1 MDPLAETFL
10 VEADGGMMLT
20 SIDLFF
26 KSKDASL
33 PVSVEIRDVVNG
45 YPGKVTLPFSIVTKN
60 PGDVNISE
68 DGSVATTFSF
78 ESPVYLEEGKEMCF
92 VVYSNSNNYECF
104 ISRMGEVDLITGQVI
119 SGQPYAGSLFTS
131 QNASTW
137 SAEQMDDLKFHM
149 KIAKFTTNVAGN
161 VIFENEHLPANL
173 IKENSVEVY
182 SNQSFARFYSYSH
195 GNYSTNSNVV
205 ISGVAGDKT
214 NGVLTVSVPSTALG
228 SNSTTFNVS
237 AKTQTHS
244 NSSGNPNGGCVIQ
257 TITTDASGNA
267 TSATISN
274 PGQGYAANETI
285 TVADV
290 NGSGT
295 AVSLTIA
302 SVGDTLGG
310 LPVSALNQVF
320 NSINHY
326 DIDSFCVTPDLSSFH
341 LSYTNAI
348 QSTIGGGSSVFVT
361 NNLYYDVLHTMIPSL
376 TFKDCDLIPS
386 VRRTGMNSPESSSLD
401 TAYLM
406 RSTNDF
412 ITLNDNNFFERPS
425 VIASSVNEVNEV
437 SGGPTTKSLECRLQL
452 ITANPNIS
460 PIIDTGTIGAL
471 GIMNRINDI
480 DVSGDVSTGRAYT
493 PSTEPDGDNNE
504 FVYITRKVAL
514 KNPASSIK
522 VIADNFRP
530 PDTDLKFMFKIL
542 KNDETTPIDDLG
554 FEFFNT
560 DGSPDIALEQD
571 ARNFKEYEYTAD
583 GLAEFTAFQIKIVG
597 QAQNTSIVPLVS
609 ALRCMALA

>member
-1 MDPLAETFL
+1 M
-10 VEADGGMMLT
+10 
-20 SIDLFF
+20 
-26 KSKDASL
+26 
-33 PVSVEIRDVVNG
+33 
-45 YPGKVTLPFSIVTKN
+45 
-60 PGDVNISE
+60 
-68 DGSVATTFSF
+68 
-78 ESPVYLEEGKEMCF
+78 
-92 VVYSNSNNYECF
+92 
-104 ISRMGEVDLITGQVI
+104 
-119 SGQPYAGSLFTS
+119 
-131 QNASTW
+131 
-137 SAEQMDDLKFHM
+137 
-149 KIAKFTTNVAGN
+149 
-161 VIFENEHLPANL
+161 
-173 IKENSVEVY
+173 
-182 SNQSFARFYSYSH
+182 
-195 GNYSTNSNVV
+195 
-205 ISGVAGDKT
+205 
-214 NGVLTVSVPSTALG
+214 
-228 SNSTTFNVS
+228 
-237 AKTQTHS
+237 
-244 NSSGNPNGGCVIQ
+244 
-257 TITTDASGNA
+257 
-267 TSATISN
+267 
-274 PGQGYAANETI
+274 
-285 TVADV
+285 
-290 NGSGT
+290 
-295 AVSLTIA
+295 
-302 SVGDTLGG
+302 
-310 LPVSALNQVF
+310 
-320 NSINHY
+320 
-326 DIDSFCVTPDLSSFH
+326 TPDLSSFH

-560 DGSPDIALEQD
+560 DGSPDVALEQD

>member
-1 MDPLAETFL
+1 MGSE
-10 VEADGGMMLT
+10 MC
-20 SIDLFF
+20 
-26 KSKDASL
+26 
-33 PVSVEIRDVVNG
+33 IRDRC
-45 YPGKVTLPFSIVTKN
+45 Y
-60 PGDVNISE
+60 
-68 DGSVATTFSF
+68 
-78 ESPVYLEEGKEMCF
+78 
-92 VVYSNSNNYECF
+92 

-137 SAEQMDDLKFHM
+137 TAEQTDDLKFHL
-149 KIAKFTTNVAGN
+149 KVAKFTTNTAAN
-161 VIFENEHLPANL
+161 VIFENDHLPAQL
-173 IKENSVEVY
+173 IKDNSVEVY
-182 SNQSFARFYSYSH
+182 SNQSFARFYAYSH
-195 GNYSTNSNVV
+195 GNYSSNSNVV

-214 NGVLTVSVPSTALG
+214 NGVLTVSVASTNLHSAGPSQ
-228 SNSTTFNVS
+228 TFTVN

-244 NSSGNPNGGCVIQ
+244 NASGNPNGGCIIQ
-257 TITTDASGNA
+257 TITTDTNGNA

-274 PGQGYAANETI
+274 PGQGYAVNETI

-295 AVSLTIA
+295 SVAITIA

-320 NSINHY
+320 NSLNHY

-341 LSYTNAI
+341 LSYTNAL
-348 QSTIGGGSSVFVT
+348 QSTIGGGDGVFVT
-361 NNLYYDVLHTMIPSL
+361 SNLYYDVLHTMIPSL
-376 TFKDCDLIPS
+376 NFKDCDLIPS

-425 VIASSVNEVNEV
+425 IIASSINEVNEV
-437 SGGPTTKSLECRLQL
+437 SGGPSNKSFECRLQL
-452 ITANPNIS
+452 ITANQNIS
-460 PIIDTGTIGAL
+460 PIIDVGTIGAL

-480 DVSGDVSTGRAYT
+480 DSSSDVSTGRT
-493 PSTEPDGDNNE
+493 FIPSTEPDGDNNE

-514 KNPASSIK
+514 KNPATSLK

-530 PDTDLKFMFKIL
+530 PDTDLKYMFKIL

-560 DGSPDIALEQD
+560 DGSPDVTLEQD

-583 GLAEFTAFQIKIVG
+583 GLPEFTGFQVKIVG